1 MADKQQASQTDS
13 KPIRGFIV
21 PLDGAGMLVP
31 NGTVAEIVDYLHPV
45 EIPGSPDWMAGM
57 FNWRGLRIPLFSI
70 EHAMGKP
77 ADETT
82 KRTRV
87 LVINALGATQ
97 NIKVFGVISRGIP
110 NLVMIDRGDI
120 ESQEQ
125 ILKSPVVRAYAKVHG
140 NDVFIP
146 DLDRIEMMLAGI
158 EAQQANTEGSSD

>member
-1 MADKQQASQTDS
+1 
-13 KPIRGFIV
+13 
-21 PLDGAGMLVP
+21 MLVP
-31 NGTVAEIVDYLHPV
+31 NGTVAEIVDYVHPV
-45 EIPGSPDWMAGM
+45 EVPDTADWMAGM

-77 ADETT
+77 AEETG

-97 NIKVFGVISRGIP
+97 SLKVFGVISRGIP

-120 ESQEQ
+120 EPQEQ
-125 ILKSPVVRAYAKVHG
+125 ILKSPVVRAYARING

-146 DLDRIEMMLAGI
+146 DLDRIEMMLAG
-158 EAQQANTEGSSD
+158 ANALQAST